1 VLLALFFTIVVQTQP
16 ILNFKIDPQRVETVP
31 LSAGT
36 ITIFKFEGC
45 KRTSL
50 ILSNQQA
57 FALFDD
63 DPKTGESNFVKVGPK
78 VPGLGLKGTLAVECE
93 DKTLNVVNLVTVE
106 KDQAPV
112 VVQFHKSAEYDER
125 VANADAAGYARAKA
139 EIGAQLKTEADQKT
153 NTRKV
158 ALTEVADGLA
168 ANYHE
173 NNDQEF
179 GKGPTKSPVYYVSIR
194 VFREML
200 MGKLALLRFEIN
212 NRSTNEF
219 LPQEALVSMGRKPSQ
234 PLDVIASSIPKV
246 IPPNSSV
253 ICAVIFEVS
262 DVVSTVT
269 LTVTEEHGHKID
281 VGDIDF

>member
-1 VLLALFFTIVVQTQP
+1 
-16 ILNFKIDPQRVETVP
+16 
-31 LSAGT
+31 
-36 ITIFKFEGC
+36 
-45 KRTSL
+45 
-50 ILSNQQA
+50 
-57 FALFDD
+57 
-63 DPKTGESNFVKVGPK
+63 
-78 VPGLGLKGTLAVECE
+78 
-93 DKTLNVVNLVTVE
+93 
-106 KDQAPV
+106 
-112 VVQFHKSAEYDER
+112 
-125 VANADAAGYARAKA
+125 
-139 EIGAQLKTEADQKT
+139 
-153 NTRKV
+153 
-158 ALTEVADGLA
+158 
-168 ANYHE
+168 
-173 NNDQEF
+173 
-179 GKGPTKSPVYYVSIR
+179 
-194 VFREML
+194 